1 MTGARRQRLVHVLE
15 KSRTL
20 YILLHLEPN
29 GLRYSLLG
37 HILMPL
43 AMGIQF
49 IVVPNERFNAPIYQA
64 FTNVFPID
72 VIGVVWIVFG
82 LWQLFIMRFVRRT
95 MMGYFLVWSASFYL
109 FWAAAFGISSWMTG
123 GAGLFFI
130 FFGFMAWSLLSLA
143 QSFIYRQINV
153 NGPRSIEFQ

>member
-1 MTGARRQRLVHVLE
+1 MRHKMKRLTTFME

-43 AMGIQF
+43 ALGIQF
-49 IVVPNERFNAPIYQA
+49 IVVPNDRFAAPVYQA
-64 FTNVFPID
+64 FTNVVSID
-72 VIGVVWIVFG
+72 TIGWVWIGFS

-95 MMGYFLVWSASFYL
+95 LMGYFLVWSAAFYV
-109 FWAAAFGISSWMTG
+109 FWAMAFGISAWETG
-123 GAGLFFI
+123 GAGLSFI
-130 FFGFMAWSLLSLA
+130 LFGFMAWSLVSLA